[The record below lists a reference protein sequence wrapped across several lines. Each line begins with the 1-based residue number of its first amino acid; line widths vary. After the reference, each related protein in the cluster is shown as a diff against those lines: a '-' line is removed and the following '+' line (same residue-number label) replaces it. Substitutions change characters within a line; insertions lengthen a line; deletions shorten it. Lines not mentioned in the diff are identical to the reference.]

1 MYPDNL
7 KYVPSHQ
14 WVKSEEMMVT
24 LGITQYGQKKMG
36 DIVYVELPTKGKKI
50 KKGEALCT
58 VESAKA
64 AFDVLSPVS
73 GEVVQVNEKLS
84 EDPSSVNKDPYGE
97 GWLVK
102 IKIVDP
108 SELDSLLTST
118 EYEDLIQKESDQ

>member
-1 MYPDNL
+1 MSAMRRRILLVDDDKDFL
-7 KYVPSHQ
+7 
-14 WVKSEEMMVT
+14 E
-24 LGITQYGQKKMG
+24 G
-36 DIVYVELPTKGKKI
+36 TKIILEKNNF
-50 KKGEALCT
+50 EVAT
-58 VESAKA
+58 A
-64 AFDVLSPVS
+64 VS

>member
-1 MYPDNL
+1 MSAMRRRILLVDDDKDFL
-7 KYVPSHQ
+7 
-14 WVKSEEMMVT
+14 E
-24 LGITQYGQKKMG
+24 G
-36 DIVYVELPTKGKKI
+36 TKIILEKNNFEVAI
-50 KKGEALCT
+50 A
-58 VESAKA
+58 
-64 AFDVLSPVS
+64 VS

-84 EDPSSVNKDPYGE
+84 EDPPSVNKDPYGE

>member
-1 MYPDNL
+1 MSAMRRRILLIDDDKDFL
-7 KYVPSHQ
+7 
-14 WVKSEEMMVT
+14 E
-24 LGITQYGQKKMG
+24 G
-36 DIVYVELPTKGKKI
+36 TKIILEKNNFEVAI
-50 KKGEALCT
+50 A
-58 VESAKA
+58 
-64 AFDVLSPVS
+64 VS
-73 GEVVQVNEKLS
+73 REVVQVNEKLS

>member
-1 MYPDNL
+1 MSAMRRRILLVDDDKDFL
-7 KYVPSHQ
+7 
-14 WVKSEEMMVT
+14 E
-24 LGITQYGQKKMG
+24 G
-36 DIVYVELPTKGKKI
+36 TKIILEKNNFEVAI
-50 KKGEALCT
+50 A
-58 VESAKA
+58 
-64 AFDVLSPVS
+64 VS

-84 EDPSSVNKDPYGE
+84 GDPSSVNKDPYGE